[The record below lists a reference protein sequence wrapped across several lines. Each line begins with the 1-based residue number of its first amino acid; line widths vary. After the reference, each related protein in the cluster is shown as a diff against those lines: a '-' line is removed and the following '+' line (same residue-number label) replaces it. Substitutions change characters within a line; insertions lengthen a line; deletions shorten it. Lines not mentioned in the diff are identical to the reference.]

1 MNYNAEI
8 FREDSFAAYTYIFK
22 NLLMSLGTDII
33 GTSLFTNVVLVI
45 QILNE

>member
-1 MNYNAEI
+1 MNYNAQI
-8 FREDSFAAYTYIFK
+8 FREDSFVAYAYIFK

-33 GTSLFTNVVLVI
+33 EASLFTNVVLVI